1 MALKQLV
8 LLDSVH
14 SVWRSSRALRLPS
27 ARKMQAISREELVGL
42 VESAEFLAEVVK
54 KKSCLFWFLYIVD
67 INDIN
72 LITFRFIKIV
82 LPFGTFLVVKRPS
95 ILHTWKIH
103 GCNSLSLLKR
113 DHERWESKLNQA
125 VEWKVRKFFSWLNL
139 DGTRKWRGLK
149 TSYQWGTFNMS
160 CTIPRRYLWYLR
172 LVNLLLEEQTMLEYL
187 CTMYQ

>member
-1 MALKQLV
+1 
-8 LLDSVH
+8 
-14 SVWRSSRALRLPS
+14 
-27 ARKMQAISREELVGL
+27 MQAISREELVGL

-125 VEWKVRKFFSWLNL
+125 VEWKVRKFFFMAQPRWYSQV
-139 DGTRKWRGLK
+139 RGVKNQL
-149 TSYQWGTFNMS
+149 SVG
-160 CTIPRRYLWYLR
+160 YL
-172 LVNLLLEEQTMLEYL
+172 
-187 CTMYQ
+187 